1 LVKKK
6 QTFQPSP
13 AQETNEDE
21 RVQRSKKAV
30 LTATFQLLSQT
41 GLSGVS
47 IDAVSRR
54 SGVAKTTI
62 YRHWP
67 SRSALIL
74 DACSRL
80 KPKSEAPDT
89 GKLKDDVTILALNL
103 ASRLRTAR
111 WATVL
116 PSIIDTAER
125 DPELAH
131 VHSRLHAEM
140 TTAFRSVIER
150 AQQRGELPR
159 HGRSTE
165 VVALILGPLF
175 YRRWFSREPLDEG
188 FVKRVVESAVTQP
201 ESEIRS
207 QKSTRRAAPASGDSS
222 NAQQVPKKR

>member
-6 QTFQPSP
+6 STFKPDP
-13 AQETNEDE
+13 DQEINEDE

-30 LTATFQLLSQT
+30 LTATFQLLSKT
-41 GLSGVS
+41 GLTGVS
-47 IDAVSRR
+47 IDEVSRR

-67 SRSALIL
+67 SRSALVL

-89 GKLKDDVTILALNL
+89 GNLKDDVTVLALNL

-116 PSIIDTAER
+116 PSMIDAGER
-125 DPELAH
+125 DPELANL
-131 VHSRLHAEM
+131 HSRMHGEM
-140 TTAFRSVIER
+140 TTAFRAVIER
-150 AQQRGELPR
+150 SQQRGELSR
-159 HGRSTE
+159 HRRSTE
-165 VVALILGPLF
+165 VVAMILGPLF

-188 FVKRVVESAVTQP
+188 FVKRVVESAVSGLK
-201 ESEIRS
+201 ERS
-207 QKSTRRAAPASGDSS
+207 
-222 NAQQVPKKR
+222 

>member
-1 LVKKK
+1 MKKK
-6 QTFQPSP
+6 QILKP
-13 AQETNEDE
+13 APEQETNEDE

-30 LTATFQLLSQT
+30 LTATFQLLSES
-41 GLSGVS
+41 GLTGVS

-67 SRSALIL
+67 SRSALVL

-89 GKLKDDVTILALNL
+89 GNLKDDVTVLALNL
-103 ASRLRTAR
+103 ASRLSTAR

-116 PSIIDTAER
+116 PSMIDAAER
-125 DPELAH
+125 DPELADL
-131 VHSRLHAEM
+131 HSRMHAEM

-150 AQQRGELPR
+150 SQQRGELSR
-159 HGRSTE
+159 HRRSTE
-165 VVALILGPLF
+165 VVAMILGPLF

-188 FVKRVVESAVTQP
+188 FVKRVVETAV
-201 ESEIRS
+201 
-207 QKSTRRAAPASGDSS
+207 SGSK
-222 NAQQVPKKR
+222 QRP

>member
-6 QTFQPSP
+6 PTFKP
-13 AQETNEDE
+13 APNQEISEDE

-30 LTATFQLLSQT
+30 LTATFQLLSET

-47 IDAVSRR
+47 IDEVSRR

-67 SRSALIL
+67 SRSALVL

-89 GKLKDDVTILALNL
+89 GNLKEDVSALALNL

-116 PSIIDTAER
+116 PSMIDAAER
-125 DPELAH
+125 DPELADL
-131 VHSRLHAEM
+131 HSRMHAEM

-150 AQQRGELPR
+150 AQQRGELSR
-159 HGRSTE
+159 HRRSTE
-165 VVALILGPLF
+165 VVAMILGPLF
-175 YRRWFSREPLDEG
+175 YRRWFSRESLDEG
-188 FVKRVVESAVTQP
+188 FVKRVVESA
-201 ESEIRS
+201 I
-207 QKSTRRAAPASGDSS
+207 SGSKEK
-222 NAQQVPKKR
+222 P